1 MHLRLLVIVGVF
13 IYYVSAVATIID
25 VLSGSVQY
33 STLLRH
39 VRRLGLVPLIN
50 ESRNLTLVAPVNS
63 AFAGVDDVQITRERL
78 LYHLLNG
85 TVLSSVV
92 DKEAVVD
99 SLNAGQSVMVSKN
112 KDGLLKFNKKSTV
125 VDPDVNADAAVRGVV
140 QAVDTLLDMPKGI
153 CQEMADDG
161 LHRATTFSQFL
172 TLELACSEN
181 GGLPRPTTILAPSD
195 EAFEKQFIEVEVNYL
210 LHPKASQDR
219 TKILNRHMVDG
230 LIRPQSSRVRTV
242 ETYDG
247 APLEIAPSM
256 TLNNTYHPNSNAHIV
271 ENGVIYSYNDLF
283 VDVEFTPEKYFYGLG
298 ADDFVSEVKA
308 RGVEHM
314 MNDSSVHQTV
324 FVPISMISNVNVPGP
339 SKSKSALLYHFVHGQ
354 YHLDDFIG
362 QSLLMTTQ
370 MEASKLLGAHQ
381 RLRFVSS
388 SSGAFYLNGVPIVS
402 EEYIVG
408 NTSIY
413 LVGDDLDL
421 PPSLSQAVGPFFQSS
436 YSLQFLETLNMLY
449 PPKTAPWTVLL
460 PTRRAWQKQGLLA
473 KYLSFNRTALKQVF
487 DSMIFESPFYSD
499 SEPSTV
505 TLLTGETVPVSISG
519 VHNDTLHLDG
529 RKYGL
534 DARDILFDSGVA
546 HSIDHVQVP
555 EHVEVTA
562 EKLITAGGRS
572 EFIDLLHKRNMS
584 HVLDSANNH
593 TILVPSLEY
602 LEKYNVTESRPDIDL
617 LLAMHILP
625 ENPVDSLLR
634 GDNVATMATNVSLSA
649 REVSEGVYV
658 VQVVGGADHILHIVD
673 QGETTQSRST
683 VLFLDRLL
691 RPEWLE
697 SPFPPFF
704 NSPKYQLKTPV
715 AILLGAVAGFVL
727 LFVLI
732 SVVLF
737 MVMRSTQRSRNL
749 YRKERESLLP
759 RHHGHSRH
767 PSSEYSYNTV
777 STTPSSPIDT
787 TSVHEQREFARH
799 LNLPQQRNS

>member
-1 MHLRLLVIVGVF
+1 MHLRLLVTVGVF

-39 VRRLGLVPLIN
+39 VKRLGLVPLIN
-50 ESRNLTLVAPVNS
+50 ETRNLTLVAPVNS
-63 AFAGVDDVQITRERL
+63 AFAGVGDGEITEQLL

-85 TVLSSVV
+85 TVLSTAV

-99 SLNAGQSVMVSKN
+99 SLNAGQSVLVSKN
-112 KDGLLKFNKKSTV
+112 SEGELKFNKKSTV
-125 VDPDVNADAAVRGVV
+125 VEPDVNAEASVRGVV
-140 QAVDTLLDMPKGI
+140 QAVDTLLDMPRGL

-161 LHRATTFSQFL
+161 LRQSNTFSQFV
-172 TLELACSEN
+172 TLELACSED

-195 EAFEKQFIEVEVNYL
+195 LAFEKQFIDVELNYL
-210 LHPKASQDR
+210 LHPAASEDR
-219 TKILNRHMVDG
+219 MKILDRHMVDG
-230 LIRPQSSRVRTV
+230 FVRPQAMDARTV
-242 ETYDG
+242 ATYDG
-247 APLEIAPSM
+247 VPLELTPSM
-256 TLNNTYHPNSNAHIV
+256 TVNDTYHANNHTTLV

-283 VDVEFTPEKYFYGLG
+283 VDVEFTPQKYIYGLG
-298 ADDFVSEVKA
+298 VDDFVKEIEA
-308 RGVEHM
+308 RGFEGM
-314 MNDSSVHQTV
+314 INDSSIQQTV
-324 FVPISMISNVNVPGP
+324 FVPISMISNNNEAGP
-339 SKSKSALLYHFVHGQ
+339 LKSKSALLYHFVQGQ

-370 MEASKLLGAHQ
+370 METSKLLGAHQ

-388 SSGAFYLNGVPIVS
+388 LSGAFYLNGVPIVS

-436 YSLQFLETLNMLY
+436 YSLQFLETLDMLY
-449 PPKTAPWTVLL
+449 PPKTTPWTVLL

-473 KYLSFNRTALKQVF
+473 KYLSSNLTALKNVF

-499 SEPSTV
+499 SQATTV
-505 TLLTGETVPVSISG
+505 TLLTGERVPVSISG
-519 VHNDTLHLDG
+519 VHNGTLQLG
-529 RKYGL
+529 GTKYNL

-555 EHVEVTA
+555 GSIDVTA
-562 EKLITAGGRS
+562 EKLIAAGGRS
-572 EFIDLLHKRNMS
+572 KFIDLLHKRNMS
-584 HVLDSANNH
+584 HVLDPSYNH

-602 LEKYNVTESRPDIDL
+602 LEKHNVTESRPDIDL

-634 GDNVATMATNVSLSA
+634 GDSVATLATNVSLSA
-649 REVSEGVYV
+649 REVSEDIYII
-658 VQVVGGADHILHIVD
+658 QLVGGADHVLHIVD
-673 QGETTQSRST
+673 RGETTQSRST

-697 SPFPPFF
+697 SPFPPFR
-704 NSPKYQLKTPV
+704 NSPQYQLKTPV

-732 SVVLF
+732 SVILF
-737 MVMRSTQRSRNL
+737 LVMRNTHNRRIL
-749 YRKERESLLP
+749 HKKERDPLLP
-759 RHHGHSRH
+759 RHHSRN
-767 PSSEYSYNTV
+767 PSSQYSYDSV
-777 STTPSSPIDT
+777 STAPSSPIDT